1 MFEIDKFSSFKVE
14 EMIAGGPQA
23 TENYKAYVMEINKPN
38 FHIKQVGIG
47 SKLINDWTKAGLLN
61 EAIDKEKWREFS
73 LVEAIWIKFII
84 ELRLFGVAISK
95 IKEITDALFTI
106 DPAFVRELADTL
118 ADKKELGNHVNE
130 YGNHIREQLPQ
141 DDNELKMGLDS
152 SRFSPFASFL
162 LSVILMKLNLAY
174 WISEDGIGCINLDI
188 PKNPL
193 HEKNQN
199 EFFQNITS
207 NSGLLI
213 NLKSLITKFFDN
225 DKLDSKNDFYFGIM
239 NTHERELIK
248 RIRSGEYKQII
259 VKLEDG
265 SITQFR
271 STKKDDSQLMMKI
284 QRLLKRGDFK
294 EIDIISRDGTIVRYE
309 ETDIVKM
316 DTKK

>member
-1 MFEIDKFSSFKVE
+1 MFEINKFPSFKVE
-14 EMIAGGPQA
+14 ELLDVGPEA
-23 TENYKAYVMEINKPN
+23 IENYKAYFMEINKPN

-61 EAIDKEKWREFS
+61 ETINKEKWREFS

-84 ELRLFGVAISK
+84 ELRLFGVSLSK
-95 IKEITDALFTI
+95 IKEIRDGLFSI
-106 DPAFVRELADTL
+106 DPVIIRDLANTL
-118 ADKKELGNHVNE
+118 ADKKELGNQVNE
-130 YGNHIREQLPQ
+130 FANHIREQLPQ

-152 SRFSPFASFL
+152 SQFTPFASIL
-162 LSVILMKLNLAY
+162 LGTILMKINVAY
-174 WISEDGIGCINLDI
+174 WINEDGIGLINLEF
-188 PKNPL
+188 PKNQL

-199 EFFQNITS
+199 EFFQNIIS
-207 NSGLLI
+207 SSGLLI

-225 DKLDSKNDFYFGIM
+225 EKLDSKNDFYFGIM

-294 EIDIISRDGTIVRYE
+294 EIDIISRDGTVVRYE